1 MTEPNFFA
9 QFDSLRSAPPPAGRV
24 SPYDP
29 DENGVVVGPTGVPQ
43 ITIHP
48 RSAMSEDDQGP
59 NYFAQFDHL
68 RDQSSART
76 SSVGSIARQ
85 LPVGF
90 NEGLTDVV
98 GLPVDAMTWALNKG
112 IEGANY
118 LTGADIPEIT
128 HPVGGSESLKDVLGV
143 IGADPRKTPATTAP
157 ERIARATGAGA
168 AAMIALEAEVAL
180 LGRAGVLSPEIVE
193 GAGRYFGRSAGA
205 GDVVGS
211 AGVGAAGGA
220 GGEAAAEVSP
230 PAYQPLARVGGV
242 VVGGGLGLAGV
253 AGVRAIPGAVR
264 GAGEF
269 VAPMTETGR
278 EALAARM
285 LESRAENPTAVR
297 DALANAP
304 QEIVPGSKPTTFQ
317 LTGDMGLGALE
328 REQQTKYPADFMQR
342 RADQNTARIDA
353 LTAIQ
358 PTGSPVEVAKTL
370 RASLQDIDAITHG
383 AVERAAQEAQRAVQG
398 LGGEG
403 SPEQY
408 GAALRG
414 VLQDA
419 ENAAQPTTARCG
431 ALSTPMGG

>member
-180 LGRAGVLSPEIVE
+180 LGRAGVLSREIVE

-205 GDVVGS
+205 GDVVGG
-211 AGVGAAGGA
+211 AGVGVRNARAANSPSWLDRASRPPGSRLGEGA
-220 GGEAAAEVSP
+220 RPHSPAA
-230 PAYQPLARVGGV
+230 
-242 VVGGGLGLAGV
+242 
-253 AGVRAIPGAVR
+253 
-264 GAGEF
+264 
-269 VAPMTETGR
+269 
-278 EALAARM
+278 
-285 LESRAENPTAVR
+285 SRA
-297 DALANAP
+297 
-304 QEIVPGSKPTTFQ
+304 
-317 LTGDMGLGALE
+317 
-328 REQQTKYPADFMQR
+328 
-342 RADQNTARIDA
+342 
-353 LTAIQ
+353 
-358 PTGSPVEVAKTL
+358 
-370 RASLQDIDAITHG
+370 
-383 AVERAAQEAQRAVQG
+383 
-398 LGGEG
+398 
-403 SPEQY
+403 
-408 GAALRG
+408 
-414 VLQDA
+414 
-419 ENAAQPTTARCG
+419 TARC
-431 ALSTPMGG
+431 